1 MGGVEFAKAGQ
12 DDPVPIERGDGEGN
26 LARQF
31 TAGQGIRGFCDFMK
45 RGAQPVCEGARVLGR
60 RDLSGPS
67 LEKFDAE
74 RLFERFDLMADGRLR
89 DVELLRG
96 PFEAFEPGRG
106 LEGPQ
111 LIHVGKAMAHFGPRM
126 D

>member
-1 MGGVEFAKAGQ
+1 MDVVEIGEAGQ
-12 DDPVPIERGDGEGN
+12 DDPVSIEGGNGQGD

-31 TAGQGIRGFCDFMK
+31 TAGQGICGLCDFMK
-45 RGAQPVCEGARVLGR
+45 RCARSVCEGARVFGR
-60 RDLSGPS
+60 RDLSDPS
-67 LEKFDAE
+67 LEKSDPE
-74 RLFERFDLMADGRLR
+74 RLFERFDLMADGSLR
-89 DVELLRG
+89 VVKFLRR
-96 PFEAFEPGRG
+96 PFEAFEPSGG